1 MDKTPASEET
11 LQAILSALG
20 DISRQLGGVDA
31 KLKELNRNVK
41 ENGRKIRNI
50 DLNTALSRQ

>member
-11 LQAILSALG
+11 LQAVLSVLG
-20 DISRQLGGVDA
+20 DISRQLGGIDV
-31 KLKELNRNVK
+31 KLRDLNRNVK

-50 DLNTALSRQ
+50 DLNTAVSR